1 MPKIFQALLLIVTLV
16 CGASFSAVAQDF
28 PSRPIRIIVPLA
40 AGGAT
45 DVVAR
50 LIADKLSEQVK
61 QPVIVENRPGAQGMI
76 GVEAAAKSAPDGY
89 TIVFGSSTTMAAIS
103 SGNFILFWRLPP

>member
-1 MPKIFQALLLIVTLV
+1 MSKKIHQALLSVALLLSVSV
-16 CGASFSAVAQDF
+16 GASAQDF
-28 PSRPIRIIVPLA
+28 PSKPIRMIVPLA

-61 QPVIVENRPGAQGMI
+61 QPVIVENRPGAQ
-76 GVEAAAKSAPDGY
+76 
-89 TIVFGSSTTMAAIS
+89 
-103 SGNFILFWRLPP
+103 